1 MSLRIKCFKITA
13 ACSKPGLDYITLA
26 TSDSC
31 LKIFDLKSAR
41 NAASLED
48 SHLGRL
54 HWAKMFEENLLLV
67 TGLKTGT
74 LLYDLRTFQRPQVS
88 FFCNFTSHNLS
99 IFTKNLQVI
108 FKRKFDFGPVCN
120 RSIPAL
126 SYHSQY
132 LLTGGDQT
140 GKQPVVTC
148 FDVCDT
154 RPVYQTKLKSPS
166 HLHSFNSTSN
176 FATVVDLE
184 KNIFVLN

>member
-88 FFCNFTSHNLS
+88 FFL
-99 IFTKNLQVI
+99 
-108 FKRKFDFGPVCN
+108 
-120 RSIPAL
+120 
-126 SYHSQY
+126 
-132 LLTGGDQT
+132 
-140 GKQPVVTC
+140 
-148 FDVCDT
+148 
-154 RPVYQTKLKSPS
+154 
-166 HLHSFNSTSN
+166 
-176 FATVVDLE
+176 
-184 KNIFVLN
+184 